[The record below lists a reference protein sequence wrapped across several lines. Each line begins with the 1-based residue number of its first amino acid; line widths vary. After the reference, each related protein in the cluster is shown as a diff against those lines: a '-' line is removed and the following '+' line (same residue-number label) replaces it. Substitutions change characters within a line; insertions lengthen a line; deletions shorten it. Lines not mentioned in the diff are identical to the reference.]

1 MDIYKQ
7 PNTRYRLKEADIA
20 QPPEND
26 PNNEDKHTSD
36 LSTNQK
42 VIEKINE
49 LEDENSKIIKKI
61 TMQERDAQKK
71 TDALEKEKVEMRV
84 KIKKLEDE
92 NHKLTNRVS
101 NLANSIKYLQGAIQK
116 LTNEM
121 RNKVNKR

>member
-7 PNTRYRLKEADIA
+7 PNTRYRLTEADVEPA
-20 QPPEND
+20 SEND
-26 PNNEDKHTSD
+26 PINNDEPKSD

-61 TMQERDAQKK
+61 TMQARDAQKK
-71 TDALEKEKVEMRV
+71 TEASEKEKVEMRI

-101 NLANSIKYLQGAIQK
+101 NLANSIKYLQGAVQK
-116 LTNEM
+116 LTTEM